1 MVVAN
6 CLELALPAVPK
17 SVPAARSAVRETVA
31 ELTDD
36 ERVVDEIVLCVSE
49 AVTNAVRY
57 AYGSRGG
64 VVQVLVGRTGSDLAV
79 VVRDEGTGL
88 TRTVRP
94 EMSGG
99 FGLRIIEQLASRHSL
114 KSHPNEG
121 TELRMV
127 FVL

>member
-17 SVPAARSAVRETVA
+17 SVPKARLAVREAIT

-36 ERVVDEIVLCVSE
+36 EHVVDDVVLCVSE

-57 AYGSRGG
+57 AYGPRGG
-64 VVQVLVGRTGSDLAV
+64 VVEVLVDRTGSDLAV
-79 VVRDEGTGL
+79 VVRDEGAGL
-88 TRTVRP
+88 TPARRP
-94 EMSGG
+94 GTGGG
-99 FGLRIIEQLASRHSL
+99 FGLRIIDRLAARYSL
-114 KSHPNEG
+114 KSHPHKG

>member
-1 MVVAN
+1 MVIAN
-6 CLELALPAVPK
+6 CLTLALPAVPK
-17 SVPAARSAVRETVA
+17 SVPAARSAVRETVT

-36 ERVVDEIVLCVSE
+36 DGVVADVVLCVSE

-57 AYGSRGG
+57 AYGPRGG
-64 VVQVLVGRTGSDLAV
+64 VVEVLVARTGSDLAV
-79 VVRDEGTGL
+79 VVRDEGAGL
-88 TRTVRP
+88 THARRP
-94 EMSGG
+94 EKSGG
-99 FGLRIIEQLASRHSL
+99 FGLRIIERLASRYSL